1 LSIKFSDIKNFV
13 NKIIAFVIE
22 DQTATQ
28 KSRLLD
34 AESKARQAG
43 RKDLAEEIRKKR
55 NEL

>member
-1 LSIKFSDIKNFV
+1 MSIKFSDIKNFV
-13 NKIIAFVIE
+13 NKFIAFVIE